1 MGSRG
6 HLVLEKATYLLPSLA
21 GYGFPDSWEDIQQII
36 FLAVVCGDFLLRLE
50 GWRYCIDK

>member
-21 GYGFPDSWEDIQQII
+21 GYGFPDSWEDIPT
-36 FLAVVCGDFLLRLE
+36 GDFL
-50 GWRYCIDK
+50 IIF